1 MNKEQTTALQAVKD
15 GKNIFLTGAGGT
27 GKSYTINAIVAWA
40 KEADIL
46 TAVTAMTGCAALLL
60 NGRTL
65 HSWSGIGLGRQ
76 SPSMLSAI
84 VEKNAKARR
93 NWCDTKLLI
102 IDEISMITPELLEK
116 LDHVARRVRKEV
128 SKPFSGLQ
136 LVLSGDF
143 CQLPPINIDRFAFE
157 TPIWPTLIGETHTL
171 TQIERQRDPTFQR
184 ILTEARMGAVSQES
198 LAILKSRVGLDWTSS
213 TDGIRP
219 TLIYSRN
226 TDVDKINR
234 ANMDALVT
242 ESRIFHAET
251 VYKNN
256 TTKVRETVTD
266 ADLHRIDADAQYEP
280 VLELKVGAQVMLI
293 KNQPERSLMNGSR
306 GVITGFS
313 PSGLPM
319 VRFRGTGS
327 FIIERVSWF
336 LPHQNVGRS
345 QIPLK
350 IAYAITIHKS
360 QGASLDSALID
371 IGNSIFEYGQAY
383 VALSRV
389 RTLEG
394 LFIHRLQ
401 PTAIVCH
408 PKVRGFYQSPSD
420 AA

>member
-1 MNKEQTTALQAVKD
+1 MNQEQTAALQAVKD

-46 TAVTAMTGCAALLL
+46 VAVTAMTGCAALLL

-65 HSWSGIGLGRQ
+65 HSWAGIGLGCD
-76 SPSMLSAI
+76 SPSELALSI
-84 VEKNAKARR
+84 EKNTRARS
-93 NWCDTKLLI
+93 NWVSTSILI

-116 LDHVARRVRKEV
+116 LDLIARRLRKEPE
-128 SKPFSGLQ
+128 KAFGGLR

-143 CQLPPINIDRFAFE
+143 CQLPPVGSQAFAFE
-157 TPIWPTLIGETHTL
+157 SKIWSSLIDEVHTL
-171 TQIERQRDPTFQR
+171 TQIERQRDPTFQH
-184 ILTEARMGAVSQES
+184 ILTEARLGALSLES
-198 LAILKSRVGLDWTSS
+198 LTILKGRMGLDWSAS
-213 TDGIRP
+213 VDGIRP

-234 ANMDALVT
+234 ANMEALVT
-242 ESRIFHAET
+242 ESRVFHVET
-251 VYKNN
+251 VYKSMIV
-256 TTKVRETVTD
+256 KGMDRKATD
-266 ADLHRIDADAQYEP
+266 AELHRLDADAPYEP
-280 VLELKVGAQVMLI
+280 VLELKVGAQVMMI
-293 KNQPERSLMNGSR
+293 KNQPERGLMNGSR

-319 VRFRGTGS
+319 VRFRETGAC
-327 FIIERVSWF
+327 IIERASWF

-389 RTLEG
+389 RSLEG

-408 PKVRGFYQSPSD
+408 PKLRAFTSKE
-420 AA
+420 